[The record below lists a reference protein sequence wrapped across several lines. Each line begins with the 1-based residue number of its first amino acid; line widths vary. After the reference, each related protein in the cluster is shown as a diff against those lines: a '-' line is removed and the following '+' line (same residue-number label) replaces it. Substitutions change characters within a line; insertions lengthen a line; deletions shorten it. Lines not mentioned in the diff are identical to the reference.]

1 MERIE
6 NLNEFIGNHLN
17 EKDHYKD
24 KRIRNHYADKIG
36 PALRKDEDP
45 DGKDVKKFFD
55 IHKEKMVLSLEEDE
69 KNTKSLCEAEIERL
83 QKKLEED
90 GADKKKI
97 SAKIKKVESYMNSTL
112 KQIKEEKSKAKS
124 FFNGKPKI
132 IIN

>member
-6 NLNEFIGNHLN
+6 NLEEFLGNHLN

-24 KRIRNHYADKIG
+24 KKIRNNYADKIG
-36 PALRKDEDP
+36 PSLRKAEDP
-45 DGKDVKKFFD
+45 ESKDVTKFFD
-55 IHKEKMVLSLEEDE
+55 IHKEKMAMSLDEDE
-69 KNTKSLCEAEIERL
+69 KNTKELCEAEIERL
-83 QKKLEED
+83 QKKMEEE

-112 KQIKEEKSKAKS
+112 KQIKEEKSKYKS
-124 FFNGKPKI
+124 FFSSKPKI